1 MATKKTGAAPTK
13 KDDWDDAQVVAPKP
27 AAKPAA
33 QPQLTEQQKEIQYV
47 IDALTRQ
54 RDAAQNGLARAEAV
68 IRRLSEELQ
77 ALKGESP
84 PPAV

>member
-13 KDDWDDAQVVAPKP
+13 KDDWDDAQVVAP
-27 AAKPAA
+27 KPAA